1 MSLFVRVQ
9 GPTAHG
15 ALWRLSPSHMLAM
28 LSFFARQWGEISYV
42 SFPRARGQG
51 RLLGYGTVTF
61 ADAKSV
67 PRVLQ
72 AAAQQHGRLRIPF
85 STQLEDPESIA
96 YASLAECDRALT
108 ASPSLRDSVA
118 MHAPLAP
125 SAKNTSY
132 DCFYVKVER
141 SEKPFPQAPMR
152 RPTPLVRK
160 FDGFSGQWAERV
172 AYWANKR

>member
-108 ASPSLRDSVA
+108 VSPSLRDSVA

-132 DCFYVKVER
+132 D
-141 SEKPFPQAPMR
+141 SS
-152 RPTPLVRK
+152 T
-160 FDGFSGQWAERV
+160 
-172 AYWANKR
+172 